1 MVELLRHRR
10 EDRLGELYVM
20 SNPDRHY
27 NVDYHAGSS
36 PAHAT
41 ITYSGVEQMAARVA
55 HNHEVTGSSPV
66 SATIKSQD
74 ETIVQLKVSL

>member
-1 MVELLRHRR
+1 
-10 EDRLGELYVM
+10 M